1 MSKRD
6 SDPITVCK
14 KQPDDFS
21 HMMVEILSEIQYKL
35 FFLIFI
41 VFIILNSDVFINRI
55 LARFDGAVE
64 GHRTK
69 SWGTILQGTF
79 LVLAAIGLDAM
90 IKNNVV

>member
-1 MSKRD
+1 MSQRD

-14 KQPDDFS
+14 KGPDDFVK
-21 HMMVEILSEIQYKL
+21 MTIEIFSDIQYKL

-55 LARFDGAVE
+55 LGKFSNSID
-64 GHRTK
+64 GHRIT

-79 LVLAAIGLDAM
+79 LVLGAIAIDALV
-90 IKNNVV
+90 KNNIV

>member
-6 SDPITVCK
+6 SDPISVCTRR
-14 KQPDDFS
+14 PDDFT
-21 HMMVEILSEIQYKL
+21 HMMVEIMSEVQYKL

-41 VFIILNSDVFINRI
+41 IFIILNSDVFINRI
-55 LARFDGAVE
+55 LSKFDGAVE
-64 GHRTK
+64 GHHTK

-79 LVLAAIGLDAM
+79 LVLGAIGLDAM

>member
-14 KQPDDFS
+14 KGPDDF
-21 HMMVEILSEIQYKL
+21 MKMTVEIFSEIQYKL

-55 LARFDGAVE
+55 LSKFSSTLD
-64 GHRTK
+64 GHRIT
-69 SWGTILQGTF
+69 SWGTVLQGTF
-79 LVLAAIGLDAM
+79 LVLGAIAIDALV
-90 IKNNVV
+90 KNNIV